1 MGTQLEPEILTSF
14 LQELIKQEDSMCQDN
29 RNLKDTTGQFDLIH
43 VYRAFYETMSEL
55 ILFKST
61 GKIQNGRMYLGNRTS
76 SSECKRVRLTQGCSL
91 SKVGLCA

>member
-14 LQELIKQEDSMCQDN
+14 LQELIKQEDSMCQDS

-55 ILFKST
+55 ILLSLQGKFK
-61 GKIQNGRMYLGNRTS
+61 MA
-76 SSECKRVRLTQGCSL
+76 ECTWAIEQVPVNAKGSDSHEGCSL